1 MTYDL
6 DFRYRRALQPSGLNS
21 VSACLEA
28 LNDAVVDARY
38 AGILVDQ
45 DPAIKLLARRLGRVA
60 EGDTLVHEDED
71 CALRHECTDRLAAIE
86 KRPPIIGLVSRGV
99 GQDKHALAAFR
110 REGQRTLRALATALG
125 FDRNASSVQYTAH
138 RADLAGDHEL
148 TCGGIYVRLTGQ
160 SWLAETAFA
169 FRSTDWTSPGNI
181 VRHAPISAAANL
193 PELATRIRKAL
204 GLATVHQLHLI

>member
-21 VSACLEA
+21 VTACLEA

-38 AGILVDQ
+38 AGVLIDQ

-60 EGDTLVHEDED
+60 DGDTLVHDDDDE
-71 CALRHECTDRLAAIE
+71 ALRHECTDRLTAIDQ
-86 KRPPIIGLVSRGV
+86 RPAIIGLVARGV
-99 GQDKHALAAFR
+99 GQDKHSLTAFR
-110 REGQRTLRALATALG
+110 REGQRTLRALAFALG
-125 FDRNASSVQYTAH
+125 FDRNACSVQYTAH

-148 TCGGIYVRLTGQ
+148 TCGGIYVRLSGQ
-160 SWLAETAFA
+160 SWLADTAFA
-169 FRSTDWTSPGNI
+169 FRSNDWTRPGSI

-193 PELATRIRKAL
+193 PELAALIRKTL
-204 GLATVHQLHLI
+204 GLATIHQLHLI